1 MRINVIIQLIF
12 NSIDEML
19 PSNTAG
25 QSQTEQPNKAQPT
38 FRAGAVARMAG
49 MPVATLR
56 IWEQRYQAVRP
67 NTAASGHR
75 LYSSADVE
83 RATLLRRLT
92 AQGHAIGLLAS
103 LETEQMREM
112 MRAPELVQVNRVEA
126 PLQTALRTVVVGQ
139 ALASRLQRLLER
151 QPFGPKLQLVGI
163 FGSLAES
170 AQAALHFANPSAD
183 ILLWQAG
190 SLQPGVHQALR
201 VAQDAW
207 RAPAAAVF
215 YRFSSAAARAELTHA
230 GAAVLSEP
238 ADDATLSQWLA
249 SLQCTEAPRSN
260 AADVWGSI
268 SPVLRGLT
276 EQTVSPPLFDDVAL
290 TQFAGL
296 SSAVSCECPSHL
308 AELLLQVSSFEK
320 YSSECANRSA
330 ADARLHAYLQHVAGS
345 ARMLF
350 EKALEQVAI
359 AEGLPLPL
367 APTASPI

>member
-1 MRINVIIQLIF
+1 MP
-12 NSIDEML
+12 S
-19 PSNTAG
+19 SNTPG
-25 QSQTEQPNKAQPT
+25 TSQAPQLNKSQPT
-38 FRAGAVARMAG
+38 FRAGAVARIAG

-75 LYSSADVE
+75 MYSSADVE

-103 LETEQMREM
+103 LETEQMRQM
-112 MRAPELVQVNRVEA
+112 IGSPEVHRVDWDQA
-126 PLQTALRTVVVGQ
+126 SLQTELKIVVVGR
-139 ALASRLQRLLER
+139 ALGSRLQRLFER
-151 QPFGPKLQLVGI
+151 QPFGLKLQLVGV
-163 FGSLAES
+163 FDSLAES
-170 AQAALHFANPSAD
+170 AQAAVHLIEPTAEIF
-183 ILLWQAG
+183 LLQAE
-190 SLQPGVHQALR
+190 SLQPGVHHELR

-215 YRFSSAAARAELTHA
+215 YRFSSSTARAELTNA
-230 GAAVLSEP
+230 GVEVLSEP
-238 ADDATLSQWLA
+238 ENDTSLRQWLA
-249 SLQCTEAPRSN
+249 SLHRTEAPLSD
-260 AADVWGSI
+260 AANLRGSI
-268 SPVLRGLT
+268 SHVSMGLT
-276 EQTVSPPLFDDVAL
+276 AQTVSPPLFDDVAL

-296 SSAVSCECPSHL
+296 SSAVACECPSHL

-330 ADARLHAYLQHVAGS
+330 ADTRLHAYLQHVAGS

-359 AEGLPLPL
+359 AEGLPLPFPPS
-367 APTASPI
+367 AYST

>member
-1 MRINVIIQLIF
+1 
-12 NSIDEML
+12 
-19 PSNTAG
+19 
-25 QSQTEQPNKAQPT
+25 
-38 FRAGAVARMAG
+38 

-75 LYSSADVE
+75 LYSPADVE

-112 MRAPELVQVNRVEA
+112 MRAPEVTQANWVESH
-126 PLQTALRTVVVGQ
+126 LQSSIKIVVVGHS
-139 ALASRLQRLLER
+139 LASRVQRLFYL
-151 QPFGPKLQLVGI
+151 QPFGLKVQLVGV
-163 FGSLAES
+163 FDSLNAS
-170 AQAALHFANPSAD
+170 AKAGGMSDEDTAD
-183 ILLWQAG
+183 MIILQAG
-190 SLQPGVHQALR
+190 SLQTGIHKELIE
-201 VAQDAW
+201 AQDAW
-207 RAPAAAVF
+207 RASSAAVF
-215 YRFSSAAARAELTHA
+215 YRFSSAAARAELTNA
-230 GAAVLSEP
+230 GVEVLSEP
-238 ADDATLSQWLA
+238 SDDNTLRQWLSTLQNNDAQGRKATDVRDSTPPVSVGLSQ
-249 SLQCTEAPRSN
+249 
-260 AADVWGSI
+260 
-268 SPVLRGLT
+268 
-276 EQTVSPPLFDDVAL
+276 QTVSPPQFDDAAL

-296 SSAVSCECPSHL
+296 STTVACECPSHL

-359 AEGLPLPL
+359 AEGLPLPSP
-367 APTASPI
+367 PTASSI

>member
-1 MRINVIIQLIF
+1 M
-12 NSIDEML
+12 
-19 PSNTAG
+19 PSNNNAG
-25 QSQTEQPNKAQPT
+25 QSQAPQPNKAEPT
-38 FRAGAVARMAG
+38 FRAGAVARIVG

-112 MRAPELVQVNRVEA
+112 MRVPEVLHVDRVQA

-139 ALASRLQRLLER
+139 ALARRLQRVFER
-151 QPFGPKLQLVGI
+151 QPFGPKLQIVGV
-163 FGSLAES
+163 FDSLDES
-170 AQAALHFANPSAD
+170 AQAARHAAKPAIDL
-183 ILLWQAG
+183 LLWQSA
-190 SLQPGVHQALR
+190 SLQLGVHQELR

-215 YRFSSAAARAELTHA
+215 YRFSSAAAREELTST
-230 GAAVLSEP
+230 GAVVLSEP
-238 ADDATLSQWLA
+238 ADDTSLRQLLA
-249 SLQCTEAPRSN
+249 SLQRTEAPRSKV
-260 AADVWGSI
+260 AYERGSI
-268 SPVLRGLT
+268 SPVLGGLN
-276 EQTVSPPLFDDVAL
+276 EQTVSPPLFDDAAL
-290 TQFAGL
+290 SQFAGL

-308 AELLLQVSSFEK
+308 AELLLQVSTFEK

-359 AEGLPLPL
+359 AEGLPLP
-367 APTASPI
+367 PTSNASSI

>member
-1 MRINVIIQLIF
+1 MPA
-12 NSIDEML
+12 NSESETQA
-19 PSNTAG
+19 P
-25 QSQTEQPNKAQPT
+25 QPEKPPPT
-38 FRAGAVARMAG
+38 FRAGAVARIAG

-67 NTAASGHR
+67 HTAASGHR

-92 AQGHAIGLLAS
+92 AQGHAIGMLAS
-103 LETEQMREM
+103 LETEQMRELIL
-112 MRAPELVQVNRVEA
+112 APELPQVNWVEA
-126 PLQTALRTVVVGQ
+126 PLQPPLRAVVVGQ
-139 ALASRLQRLLER
+139 ALASRLQRL
-151 QPFGPKLQLVGI
+151 FGAQTFWPRLQIVGVYD
-163 FGSLAES
+163 SLAES
-170 AQAALHFANPSAD
+170 AQATLTSATTTAD

-190 SLQPGVHQALR
+190 NLQPGVHQELR

-207 RAPAAAVF
+207 CAPAAAVF
-215 YRFSSAAARAELTHA
+215 YRFSSTAGRAELTNA
-230 GAAVLSEP
+230 GAVVLAEP
-238 ADDATLSQWLA
+238 ADETSLRQWLA
-249 SLQCTEAPRSN
+249 SLQRTEVSRSKAGEAR
-260 AADVWGSI
+260 AATSAVSI
-268 SPVLRGLT
+268 GLA
-276 EQTVSPPLFDDVAL
+276 EQAVSPPLFDDAAL

-296 SSAVSCECPSHL
+296 SSDVSCECPSHL

-330 ADARLHAYLQHVAGS
+330 TDEQLHAYLQHVSGC

-367 APTASPI
+367 ARNPSSI

>member
-1 MRINVIIQLIF
+1 MASSQPAN
-12 NSIDEML
+12 
-19 PSNTAG
+19 
-25 QSQTEQPNKAQPT
+25 QSQALPPNNVQPT
-38 FRAGAVARMAG
+38 FRAGAVARLAG

-92 AQGHAIGLLAS
+92 AQGHAIGLLAP
-103 LETEQMREM
+103 LETEQLREM
-112 MRAPELVQVNRVEA
+112 MRAPEVADRHWAEA
-126 PLQTALRTVVVGQ
+126 PLQSALRAVVVGQ
-139 ALASRLQRLLER
+139 ALAARLQRLFER
-151 QPFGPKLQLVGI
+151 RPAGPKLQLVGV
-163 FGSLAES
+163 FDSL
-170 AQAALHFANPSAD
+170 AQAAQAAQAAQQAD
-183 ILLWQAG
+183 TPAADLLIWQAG
-190 SLQPGVHQALR
+190 SLQPGAHHELR

-215 YRFSSAAARAELTHA
+215 YRFSSAAGRAELTHA

-238 ADDATLSQWLA
+238 ADDESLRQWLA
-249 SLQCTEAPRSN
+249 SLQRNEV
-260 AADVWGSI
+260 ADVRGATAPASI
-268 SPVLRGLT
+268 APA
-276 EQTVSPPLFDDVAL
+276 EQTVSPPLFDDIAL
-290 TQFAGL
+290 TQFAGI

-308 AELLLQVSSFEK
+308 AELLLQISSFEK
-320 YSSECANRSA
+320 YSSDCANRSA

-359 AEGLPLPL
+359 AEGLPLPVPRPI
-367 APTASPI
+367 APDSSAR

>member
-1 MRINVIIQLIF
+1 MASSQPAN
-12 NSIDEML
+12 
-19 PSNTAG
+19 
-25 QSQTEQPNKAQPT
+25 QSQALPPNNVQPT
-38 FRAGAVARMAG
+38 FRAGAVARLAG

-92 AQGHAIGLLAS
+92 AQGHAIGLLAP
-103 LETEQMREM
+103 LETEQLREM
-112 MRAPELVQVNRVEA
+112 MRAPEVADLDWAEA
-126 PLQTALRTVVVGQ
+126 PLQSALRAVVVGQ
-139 ALASRLQRLLER
+139 ALAARLQRLFER
-151 QPFGPKLQLVGI
+151 RPAGPKLQLVGV
-163 FGSLAES
+163 FDSLAHAS
-170 AQAALHFANPSAD
+170 QAAQQTDTPAAD
-183 ILLWQAG
+183 LLIWQAG
-190 SLQPGVHQALR
+190 SLQPGAHHELR

-215 YRFSSAAARAELTHA
+215 YRFSSAAGRAELTHA

-238 ADDATLSQWLA
+238 ADDESLRQWLA
-249 SLQCTEAPRSN
+249 SLQRNEVADVRGATAPAPR
-260 AADVWGSI
+260 APA
-268 SPVLRGLT
+268 
-276 EQTVSPPLFDDVAL
+276 EQTVSPPLFDDIAL
-290 TQFAGL
+290 TQFAGI

-308 AELLLQVSSFEK
+308 AELLLQISSFEK
-320 YSSECANRSA
+320 YSSDCANRSA

-359 AEGLPLPL
+359 AEGLPLPVPRPI
-367 APTASPI
+367 APDSSAR

>member
-1 MRINVIIQLIF
+1 M
-12 NSIDEML
+12 
-19 PSNTAG
+19 PSTNTSG
-25 QSQTEQPNKAQPT
+25 QSQAPQPNKAQPT
-38 FRAGAVARMAG
+38 FRAGAVARIAG

-103 LETEQMREM
+103 LKTEQMRQM
-112 MRAPELVQVNRVEA
+112 MRAPEGLQINRAEA

-139 ALASRLQRLLER
+139 ALANRLQRLFGR
-151 QPFGPKLQLVGI
+151 QPFGLELELVRV
-163 FGSLAES
+163 FDSLAES
-170 AQAALHFANPSAD
+170 AQAARHSSKPAIDL
-183 ILLWQAG
+183 LLWQSA
-190 SLQPGVHQALR
+190 SLQLGLHQELR

-207 RAPAAAVF
+207 RAPAAAVL
-215 YRFSSAAARAELTHA
+215 YRFSSAAARGELTNA
-230 GAAVLSEP
+230 GATVLSEP
-238 ADDATLSQWLA
+238 ADDSSLRQWLA
-249 SLQCTEAPRSN
+249 SLRRAKVPQSK
-260 AADVWGSI
+260 AADIRGAIFPGS
-268 SPVLRGLT
+268 RGLT
-276 EQTVSPPLFDDVAL
+276 EQTVSPPLFDDAAL
-290 TQFAGL
+290 NQFAGL
-296 SSAVSCECPSHL
+296 SSAVACECPKHL

-320 YSSECANRSA
+320 YSTGCANRSA

-359 AEGLPLPL
+359 TEGLPLPP
-367 APTASPI
+367 APTASSI